1 MDHEIFTWLS
11 SEQDYPSGLFL
22 YDRYCKNPNLGRIL
36 RVGGAT
42 GKNRLT
48 LAYELGK
55 IVRYLVSLHVIK
67 VTQSQRYQENYEE
80 KKPVQIPAILIE
92 DVRKEQKMIY
102 KMLDNLHAIL
112 PLREIQERRDIAFQI
127 LDLDDRLKEIA
138 ERISHYEKHG
148 ILLPAPEAEPLQK
161 PSELSDADLIRR
173 QINVRTYITRYKR
186 LVADAKSLKSL
197 SRNRELLEKFQLEL
211 DDITKRLNK

>member
-1 MDHEIFTWLS
+1 MDHEIFSWLNS
-11 SEQDYPSGLFL
+11 QQDYPSGLLL

-55 IVRYLVSLHVIK
+55 IVSHLVSYYSVKKAEPI
-67 VTQSQRYQENYEE
+67 TPEEE
-80 KKPVQIPAILIE
+80 KNPLHIPAILVE

-102 KMLDNLHAIL
+102 KILDNLHAIL
-112 PLREIQERRDIAFQI
+112 PLREIQERREIAFQI
-127 LDLDDRLKEIA
+127 LDLDDRLKEIT
-138 ERISHYEKHG
+138 ERIIHYEKHG
-148 ILLPAPEAEPLQK
+148 ILPPAQEAHTKQK

-211 DDITKRLNK
+211 EDITKRLNK